1 MQKEIVT
8 IQKQGVLWKTTPEHR
23 FLIDALDRSL
33 SEVEEKNVIKSS
45 SIRRVVTLQIQ
56 KEQEN
61 FEIFVKHHRLSWKE
75 TLKDLLHI
83 SKARHEWK
91 RTHQIS
97 DLGIQTVPPLAIGE
111 KREWGFLRESYF
123 VSKRI
128 SSCETLHDFVLREK
142 EKKHSSSFIVWKR
155 KLISDLA
162 VLIAKIHKKGIN
174 HRDLHAGNILIEWAG
189 ERYQLRLLDLDRAHI
204 QSHLSFRRRVFELAQ
219 FNMFFT
225 LFVSRA
231 DRLRFFKEYY
241 SYDPTPWHGY
251 QTGARWVE
259 EKTFKMVKK
268 LYHRRDK
275 MCLRNNKL
283 FSRFCFPPYKGFY
296 RKEEMAQPLLQALK
310 NPATFLN
317 LAHAQ
322 PLKKASEKTVRR
334 TPLKLDGR
342 EIDVVIKSYQT
353 DDLLGKMKNIFRS
366 SRAKKSW
373 IAANAL
379 YQRKIPTA
387 TPYACVIKKKWG
399 ILQESYFISEYLP
412 KALALVLYLQNRFA
426 SPLLAQER
434 KVKRQLIVQFARFA
448 RRIHELGVYHG
459 DFKAS
464 NVLIEEKEPG
474 EFHFYLIDLDYVKI
488 CCALNRFQRYRNLMQ
503 LNKSFLDRK
512 TLSMPDRL
520 IFLKTYLGTASRNK
534 RTLRRAWA
542 RVTRLTTRRL
552 KKTAKAFSS

>member
-1 MQKEIVT
+1 MHKEMVT
-8 IQKQGVLWKTTPEHR
+8 IQKQGVLWKTTPEYR

-33 SEVEEKNVIKSS
+33 SEVEQKNVIKSS
-45 SIRRVVTLQIQ
+45 SIRRVVTLKIP
-56 KEQEN
+56 KEQET

-91 RTHQIS
+91 RTHQIA

-128 SSCETLHDFVLREK
+128 PSCETLHDFVLREK
-142 EKKHSSSFIVWKR
+142 EKKHSSSFLAWKR
-155 KLISDLA
+155 KLISDVA
-162 VLIAKIHKKGIN
+162 VLIAKIHKKGID
-174 HRDLHAGNILIEWAG
+174 HRDLHAGNILIEWGG

-259 EKTFKMVKK
+259 QKTVRMVNR

-275 MCLRNNKL
+275 MSLRNNKH
-283 FSRFCFPPYKGFY
+283 FSRFCFPPYTGFY

-310 NPATFLN
+310 NPETFLN
-317 LAHAQ
+317 LSNAQ

-334 TPLKLDGR
+334 YPLKLNGK
-342 EIDVVIKSYQT
+342 EVDVVVKSYQT
-353 DDLLGKMKNIFRS
+353 ADLLGKIKNLFRS

-387 TPYACVIKKKWG
+387 TPFACLLKKKWG

-412 KALALVLYLQNRFA
+412 KALPLVLYLQDRFA
-426 SPLLAQER
+426 PPISPQER
-434 KVKRQLIVQFARFA
+434 KIKRQLIVQFARFV
-448 RRIHELGVYHG
+448 RRIHELLVYHG

-474 EFHFYLIDLDYVKI
+474 AFRFYLIDLDYVKI
-488 CCALNRFQRYRNLMQ
+488 CCTLNRFQRYRNLMQ

-512 TLSMPDRL
+512 TLSMTDRL
-520 IFLKTYLGTASRNK
+520 TFLKTYLGTDARNP
-534 RTLRRAWA
+534 RTLHRVWT
-542 RVTRLTTRRL
+542 RVTHLTTRRL
-552 KKTAKAFSS
+552 KKTAKSFSH